1 MKQETGYRT
10 IKVMSAGQSAIYNFY
25 SVW

>member
-25 SVW
+25 SI